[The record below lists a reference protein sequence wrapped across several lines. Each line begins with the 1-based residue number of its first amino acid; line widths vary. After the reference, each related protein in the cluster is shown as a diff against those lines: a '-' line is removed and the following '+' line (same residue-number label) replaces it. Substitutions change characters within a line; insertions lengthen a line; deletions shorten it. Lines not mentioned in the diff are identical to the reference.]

1 MSSVY
6 VGIILVMRVV
16 QSCFSKKASILL
28 PQELKGR
35 IKYFSVSQMAAA
47 GLALLSVL
55 FMNELT
61 EIDLQTLVIATLSG
75 VSLVLSSI
83 CGILAIQSGTI
94 ALNSMFGTAGL
105 LVPCIAGIFLFHEP
119 MSHLQWVGVLI
130 LFISAYL
137 LVVSSKQTYTGFSKK
152 TVLLLLGT
160 FLFNGLTML
169 FQLIFSRFVPNGS
182 VSMFSFLTFLIPGLV
197 LTCILPFLKN
207 QKGEGDSKDSKL
219 PKKLIYFSL
228 LLAVAVFV
236 INQLATIASAL
247 LSPVILFAFING
259 GGTVIATIVAAV
271 MFHERITLRSACGV
285 VLGVASLIIIKAF

>member
-1 MSSVY
+1 MNSVY
-6 VGIILVMRVV
+6 VGIILAMRVV
-16 QSCFSKKASILL
+16 QSCFTKKASTLL

-35 IKYFSVSQMAAA
+35 IKYFSISQIAAA

-61 EIDLQTLVIATLSG
+61 EIELQTLVIATLSG

-83 CGILAIQSGTI
+83 FGILAIQSGTI
-94 ALNSMFGTAGL
+94 ALNSMFSTAGL
-105 LVPCIAGIFLFHEP
+105 LVPCIAGIFLFQEP
-119 MSHLQWVGVLI
+119 MSYLQWVGVLV

-137 LVVSSKQTYTGFSKK
+137 LVVSSKQTYAGFSRK
-152 TVLLLLGT
+152 TLLLLLGT

-182 VSMFSFLTFLIPGLV
+182 VSMFSFLTFLIPGVV

-207 QKGEGDSKDSKL
+207 QKEENKDSKL
-219 PKKLIYFSL
+219 PRKLIYFGL

-236 INQLATIASAL
+236 INQLATITSAT
-247 LSPVILFAFING
+247 LSPVILFSFING